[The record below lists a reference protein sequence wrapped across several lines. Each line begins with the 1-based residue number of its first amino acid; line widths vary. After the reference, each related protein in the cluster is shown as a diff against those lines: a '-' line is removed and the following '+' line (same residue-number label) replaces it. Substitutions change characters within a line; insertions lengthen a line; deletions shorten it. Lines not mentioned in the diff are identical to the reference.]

1 MRNPWSRPLFH
12 ITQSLAAIGLF
23 SLFACAAQAALYL
36 QTDLVSNI
44 PGLAII
50 TDPSLVNPWGAS
62 HSPTS
67 PFWIS
72 DQGTNL
78 ATLYAVNGGTVTK
91 AALTVA
97 IPTTASGPQGP
108 TGQVFNSSLAFTG
121 GTTAAHFIFAN
132 LDGTIS
138 ALDNSAL
145 ATSEVKG

>member
-1 MRNPWSRPLFH
+1 MRKPWSRPLLH

-23 SLFACAAQAALYL
+23 SSLGCTAQAAPYL

-50 TDPSLVNPWGAS
+50 TDPSLVNSWGAS

-78 ATLYAVNGGTVTK
+78 ATRYAVNGGTVTK

-108 TGQVFNSSLAFTG
+108 TGQVFNSSLA
-121 GTTAAHFIFAN
+121 
-132 LDGTIS
+132 
-138 ALDNSAL
+138 
-145 ATSEVKG
+145 